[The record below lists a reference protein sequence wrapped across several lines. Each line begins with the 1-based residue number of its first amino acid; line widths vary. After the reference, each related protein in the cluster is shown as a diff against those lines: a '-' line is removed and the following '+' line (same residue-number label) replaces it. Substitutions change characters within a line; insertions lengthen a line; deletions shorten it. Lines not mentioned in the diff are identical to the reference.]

1 MMVMSDILHKGNG
14 VNDMHTHNQSKYS
27 DAKRTARSLML
38 VILLMAASVF
48 WTTAIMPT
56 PAEAARLKDIAS
68 FSGVRTNE
76 LVGYGLVVGLAGT
89 GDGTSSTFT
98 LRSMSNMLEKMG
110 VETNPDDLKPKNVAA
125 VMVTA
130 KLPVSAK
137 PGSNLDITVSSLGD
151 AESLLGGIL
160 LVTPLKGLD
169 GKVYAVA
176 QGALTIGGFS
186 AVGEAATAQKNIPTV
201 GRIPNGAVVERSV
214 PFRFNNQDRM
224 TVNLSVR
231 DFGTTMQVVNK
242 INSALGGNYASAKD
256 ISTVELAL
264 PDQFRG
270 NMVPLMASLENL
282 SISPDGKAK
291 VVVDEKTGTVVLG
304 QDVRLSKV
312 AVAHGN
318 LQIVIAE
325 SEDVSQPGPFSDG
338 TTVVTPRTDLE
349 VNEQNNP
356 LMLVEGA
363 TLQELVDGLNA
374 IGAAPR
380 DLISIIR
387 ALKAAGS
394 LHADVEVI

>member
-1 MMVMSDILHKGNG
+1 MSMKQHQSTLSPTRAAVIALVVVLLVAG
-14 VNDMHTHNQSKYS
+14 VVLQPVESS
-27 DAKRTARSLML
+27 
-38 VILLMAASVF
+38 
-48 WTTAIMPT
+48 
-56 PAEAARLKDIAS
+56 AARLKDIAS

-98 LRSMSNMLEKMG
+98 LQSMSNMLQKMG
-110 VETNPDDLKPKNVAA
+110 VEASTTTLKPKNVAA

-137 PGSNLDITVSSLGD
+137 PGSPIDVTVSSLGD
-151 AESLLGGIL
+151 AKSLLGGML
-160 LVTPLKGLD
+160 LITPLKGLD
-169 GKVYAVA
+169 GRVYAVA
-176 QGALTIGGFS
+176 QGALTIGGFTAS
-186 AVGEAATAQKNIPTV
+186 GEAATAQKNIPTV
-201 GRIPNGAVVERSV
+201 GRIPNGAVVERGT
-214 PFRFNNQDRM
+214 PFNFNDQHNM
-224 TVNLSVR
+224 TLNLSVR

-242 INSALGGNYASAKD
+242 INATMGGDFASAKD

-282 SISPDGKAK
+282 DITPGGKAR

-304 QDVRLSKV
+304 QDVKLSKV

-318 LQIVIAE
+318 LQIVVSE
-325 SEDVSQPGPFSDG
+325 SQDVSQPGPFSDG
-338 TTVVTPRTDLE
+338 TTVVTPKTDLA

-356 LMLVEGA
+356 LMLMEGA

-394 LHADVEVI
+394 LHAEVEVI

>member
-1 MMVMSDILHKGNG
+1 MKT
-14 VNDMHTHNQSKYS
+14 MHTPVTNQPLRPKAEHSAGDMIKAGVS
-27 DAKRTARSLML
+27 AIMLFLML
-38 VILLMAASVF
+38 FLSMILLSPKEAS
-48 WTTAIMPT
+48 
-56 PAEAARLKDIAS
+56 AARLKDIAS

-89 GDGTSSTFT
+89 GDGTSSSFT

-110 VETNPDDLKPKNVAA
+110 VEANPNDLQPDNVAA

-137 PGSNLDITVSSLGD
+137 PGSPLDVTVSSLGN
-151 AESLLGGIL
+151 ANSLLGGVL

-169 GKVYAVA
+169 GRVYAVA
-176 QGALTIGGFS
+176 QGALTIGGF
-186 AVGEAATAQKNIPTV
+186 AIAGEAASAQVNIPTV
-201 GRIPNGAVVERSV
+201 GRIPNGAQVERSV
-214 PFRFNNQDRM
+214 PFKFNSQDSM

-242 INSALGGNYASAKD
+242 INRVMGGEFAQAKD
-256 ISTVELAL
+256 ISTVELQV

-282 SISPDGKAK
+282 DIAPDGKAR

-304 QDVRLSKV
+304 QEVRLSRV
-312 AVAHGN
+312 AVAHGD
-318 LQIVIAE
+318 LQIVISE
-325 SEDVSQPGPFSDG
+325 SENVSQPGPFSDG
-338 TTVVTPRTDLE
+338 TTVVTPQTDLQI
-349 VNEQNNP
+349 NEQNNP
-356 LMLVEGA
+356 LMLMEGA

-394 LHADVEVI
+394 LHAEVEVI

>member
-1 MMVMSDILHKGNG
+1 MNIIRNNHMSRAFG
-14 VNDMHTHNQSKYS
+14 V
-27 DAKRTARSLML
+27 ARFL
-38 VILLMAASVF
+38 VVALVLTMAAVGILKPVDAS
-48 WTTAIMPT
+48 
-56 PAEAARLKDIAS
+56 AARLKDIAS

-89 GDGTSSTFT
+89 GDGSSSTFT

-110 VETNPDDLKPKNVAA
+110 VEADPDKLKPKNVAA

-137 PGSNLDITVSSLGD
+137 PGSQLDVTVSSLGD
-151 AESLLGGIL
+151 AKSLLGGIL

-169 GKVYAVA
+169 GRVYAVG
-176 QGALTIGGFS
+176 QGALTIGGFT
-186 AVGEAATAQKNIPTV
+186 AAGEAATAQKNIPTV
-201 GRIPNGAVVERSV
+201 GRIPNGANVERGV
-214 PFRFNNQDRM
+214 PFKFNNQEKM
-224 TVNLSVR
+224 TLNLTVR

-242 INSALGGNYASAKD
+242 INATMGGNFAAARD
-256 ISTVELAL
+256 ISTIDLEL

-282 SISPDGKAK
+282 SISPDGKAR

-318 LQIVIAE
+318 LNIVI
-325 SEDVSQPGPFSDG
+325 SEDQEVSQPGPFSEG
-338 TTVVTPRTDLE
+338 ATVITPETDIA
-349 VNEQNNP
+349 VNEQNNQ
-356 LMLVEGA
+356 LMLMEGA
-363 TLQELVDGLNA
+363 TLQELVDGLNS
-374 IGAAPR
+374 IGATPR

-387 ALKAAGS
+387 ALKVAGS
-394 LHADVEVI
+394 LHAEVEVI

>member
-1 MMVMSDILHKGNG
+1 MNTLYM
-14 VNDMHTHNQSKYS
+14 NQQ
-27 DAKRTARSLML
+27 ARNERREIVRT
-38 VILLMAASVF
+38 LLLAAMFVAVALF
-48 WTTAIMPT
+48 WTVLLT
-56 PAEAARLKDIAS
+56 PSRADAARLKDIAS

-110 VETNPDDLKPKNVAA
+110 VEANPDNLKPKNVAA

-137 PGSNLDITVSSLGD
+137 PGSPLDITVSSLGD
-151 AESLLGGIL
+151 AKSLLGGIL
-160 LVTPLKGLD
+160 LITPLKGLD
-169 GKVYAVA
+169 GRVYAVA
-176 QGALTIGGFS
+176 QGSLTIGGFS
-186 AVGEAATAQKNIPTV
+186 IAGEAATAQRNIPTV
-201 GRIPNGAVVERSV
+201 GRIPNGAVVERAV
-214 PFRFNNQDRM
+214 PFRFNNQDSL
-224 TVNLSVR
+224 TVNLAVR

-242 INSALGGNYASAKD
+242 INAAMGGNFATAKD
-256 ISTVELAL
+256 ISTVELEL
-264 PDQFRG
+264 PDPFRG

-282 SISPDGKAK
+282 SISPDGKAR

-318 LQIVIAE
+318 LQIVI
-325 SEDVSQPGPFSDG
+325 SETENVSQPGPFSDG
-338 TTVVTPRTDLE
+338 TTVVTPETDLE
-349 VNEQNNP
+349 LVEQNNP
-356 LMLVEGA
+356 LILMEGA

-387 ALKAAGS
+387 ALKAVGS
-394 LHADVEVI
+394 LHAEVEVI

>member
-1 MMVMSDILHKGNG
+1 MISQFRSTFQVMGRAAAVALAVALVLVTSLACAPG
-14 VNDMHTHNQSKYS
+14 
-27 DAKRTARSLML
+27 DAA
-38 VILLMAASVF
+38 
-48 WTTAIMPT
+48 
-56 PAEAARLKDIAS
+56 AARLKDIAS

-98 LRSMSNMLEKMG
+98 LQSMSNMLEKMG
-110 VETNPDDLKPKNVAA
+110 VEASPDKLKPKNVAA

-130 KLPVSAK
+130 KMPVSAK
-137 PGSNLDITVSSLGD
+137 PGSMIDVTVSSLGD
-151 AESLLGGIL
+151 AKSLLGGNL

-169 GKVYAVA
+169 GRVYAVS
-176 QGALTIGGFS
+176 QGSLTIGGYT
-186 AVGEAATAQKNIPTV
+186 AAGDAATAQKNIPTV
-201 GRIPNGAVVERSV
+201 GRIPNGAVVERGV
-214 PFRFNNQDRM
+214 PFKFNNQDSM
-224 TVNLSVR
+224 TLNLSVL

-242 INSALGGNYASAKD
+242 INATMGGNFASARD

-264 PDQFRG
+264 PDQYRG

-282 SISPDGKAK
+282 DISPDGKAR

-304 QDVRLSKV
+304 HDVRLSRV

-318 LQIVIAE
+318 LQIVISE
-325 SEDVSQPGPFSDG
+325 SQDVSQPGPFSDG
-338 TTVVTPRTDLE
+338 NTVVTPVTDLAI
-349 VNEQNNP
+349 NEQNKP
-356 LMLVEGA
+356 LMLMEGA

-374 IGAAPR
+374 IGATPR

-394 LHADVEVI
+394 LHAEVEVI

>member
-1 MMVMSDILHKGNG
+1 MS
-14 VNDMHTHNQSKYS
+14 MNQHYTTFRFTS
-27 DAKRTARSLML
+27 AAAIAL
-38 VILLMAASVF
+38 VVALVVACSVLK
-48 WTTAIMPT
+48 PT
-56 PAEAARLKDIAS
+56 EVSAARLKDIAS

-89 GDGTSSTFT
+89 GDGSSSTFT
-98 LRSMSNMLEKMG
+98 LRSMANMLEKMG
-110 VETNPDDLKPKNVAA
+110 VETNPDKLKPKNVAA

-130 KLPVSAK
+130 KLPVSAR
-137 PGSNLDITVSSLGD
+137 PGSQLDITVSSLGD
-151 AESLLGGIL
+151 AKSLLGGIL

-169 GKVYAVA
+169 GRVYAVA
-176 QGALTIGGFS
+176 QGSLTIGGFS
-186 AVGEAATAQKNIPTV
+186 IAGEAASAQKNIPTV
-201 GRIPNGAVVERSV
+201 GRIPNGAVVERAV
-214 PFRFNNQDRM
+214 PFKFNNQDRM
-224 TVNLSVR
+224 TVNLTIR

-242 INSALGGNYASAKD
+242 INATMGGDFASAKD
-256 ISTVELAL
+256 ISTVELEL

-282 SISPDGKAK
+282 NISPDGKAK
-291 VVVDEKTGTVVLG
+291 VIVDEKTGTVVLG

-318 LQIVIAE
+318 LQIVVSE
-325 SEDVSQPGPFSDG
+325 SQDVSQPGPFSDG
-338 TTVVTPRTDLE
+338 ATVITPRTDLA
-349 VNEQNNP
+349 VDEQNKP
-356 LMLVEGA
+356 LILMEGA

-394 LHADVEVI
+394 LHAEVEVI

>member
-1 MMVMSDILHKGNG
+1 MNMQQRIM
-14 VNDMHTHNQSKYS
+14 KYNR
-27 DAKRTARSLML
+27 DKNRRPA
-38 VILLMAASVF
+38 LMAVALFVGLVLWVTMSSSEAS
-48 WTTAIMPT
+48 
-56 PAEAARLKDIAS
+56 AARLKDIAS

-110 VETNPDDLKPKNVAA
+110 VESNPEDLKPKNVAA
-125 VMVTA
+125 VMVSA
-130 KLPVSAK
+130 RLPVSTK
-137 PGSNLDITVSSLGD
+137 PGSRIDVTVSSLGD
-151 AESLLGGIL
+151 AESLLGGVL

-169 GKVYAVA
+169 GQVYAIG
-176 QGALTIGGFS
+176 QGSLTIGGFTAS
-186 AVGEAATAQKNIPTV
+186 GTAATAQKNIPTV

-214 PFRFNNQDRM
+214 AFKFNNQDHL
-224 TVNLSVR
+224 TVNLSVQ
-231 DFGTTMQVVNK
+231 DFGTAMQVVNK
-242 INSALGGNYASAKD
+242 INATMGGNFASAKD
-256 ISTVELAL
+256 ISTVELKI
-264 PDQFRG
+264 PEQFRG

-282 SISPDGKAK
+282 SITPDGKAR

-304 QDVRLSKV
+304 HDVRLSKV

-318 LQIVIAE
+318 LQIVITE

-338 TTVVTPRTDLE
+338 TTVVTPQTDLS

-356 LMLVEGA
+356 LMLMEGA

-387 ALKAAGS
+387 ALKAAGA

>member
-1 MMVMSDILHKGNG
+1 MSMSQYQKTFLSRAGAAIAL
-14 VNDMHTHNQSKYS
+14 
-27 DAKRTARSLML
+27 A
-38 VILLMAASVF
+38 VILTVGVAVLRPVDAS
-48 WTTAIMPT
+48 
-56 PAEAARLKDIAS
+56 AARLKDIAS

-98 LRSMSNMLEKMG
+98 MRSMANMLEKMG
-110 VETNPDDLKPKNVAA
+110 VEADPTKLKPKNVAA

-130 KLPVSAK
+130 KMPVSAQ
-137 PGSNLDITVSSLGD
+137 PGSQIDVTVSSLGD
-151 AESLLGGIL
+151 SKSLLGGIL
-160 LVTPLKGLD
+160 LITPLKGLD
-169 GKVYAVA
+169 GRVYAVA

-186 AVGEAATAQKNIPTV
+186 ASGEAASAQKNIPTV
-201 GRIPNGAVVERSV
+201 GRIPNGANVERGV
-214 PFRFNNQDRM
+214 PFKFNNQERM
-224 TVNLSVR
+224 TVNLTVR

-242 INSALGGNYASAKD
+242 INATMGGDFASARD
-256 ISTVELAL
+256 ISTIELAL
-264 PDQFRG
+264 PDNFRG

-282 SISPDGKAK
+282 DISPDGKAK

-325 SEDVSQPGPFSDG
+325 SENVSQPGPFSDG
-338 TTVVTPRTDLE
+338 ETVVTPQTDLAI
-349 VNEQNNP
+349 NEQNNQ
-356 LMLVEGA
+356 LMLMEGA

-387 ALKAAGS
+387 ALKVAGS
-394 LHADVEVI
+394 LHAEVEVI

>member
-1 MMVMSDILHKGNG
+1 MAVALFVGLVLWVTMS
-14 VNDMHTHNQSKYS
+14 SS
-27 DAKRTARSLML
+27 E
-38 VILLMAASVF
+38 AS
-48 WTTAIMPT
+48 
-56 PAEAARLKDIAS
+56 AARLKDIAS

-110 VETNPDDLKPKNVAA
+110 VESNPEDLKPKNVAA
-125 VMVTA
+125 VMVSA
-130 KLPVSAK
+130 RLPVSTK
-137 PGSNLDITVSSLGD
+137 PGSRIDVTVSSLGD
-151 AESLLGGIL
+151 AESLLGGVL

-169 GKVYAVA
+169 GQVYAIG
-176 QGALTIGGFS
+176 QGSLTIGGFT
-186 AVGEAATAQKNIPTV
+186 ATGTAATAQKNIPTV

-214 PFRFNNQDRM
+214 AFKFNNQDHL
-224 TVNLSVR
+224 TVNLSVQ
-231 DFGTTMQVVNK
+231 DFGTAMQVVNK
-242 INSALGGNYASAKD
+242 INATMGGNFASAKD
-256 ISTVELAL
+256 ISTVELKI
-264 PDQFRG
+264 PEQFRG

-282 SISPDGKAK
+282 SITPDGKAR

-304 QDVRLSKV
+304 HDVRLSKV

-318 LQIVIAE
+318 LQIVITE

-338 TTVVTPRTDLE
+338 TTVVTPQTDLS

-356 LMLVEGA
+356 LMLMEGA

-387 ALKAAGS
+387 ALKAAGA